1 MNKKPRKTL
10 TYDLVR
16 GQGNRVVY
24 RGTTAQ
30 NLDERAA
37 QHRADRKKFD
47 RIVPTSRR
55 MTEEGARR
63 HEEASLARYRRSHG
77 GRNPLYNETDD
88 G

>member
-1 MNKKPRKTL
+1 MNPKQRDTA

-16 GQGNRVVY
+16 GRGNQVVY
-24 RGTTAQ
+24 RGTTSQ
-30 NLDERAA
+30 DLGERAT
-37 QHRADRKKFD
+37 QHRADGKKFD
-47 RIVPTSRR
+47 RIVQTSRR

-63 HEEASLARYRRSHG
+63 REAENLERYRKSHG

>member
-1 MNKKPRKTL
+1 MNKRDRDSV

-24 RGTTAQ
+24 RGTTSQDVEA
-30 NLDERAA
+30 RAA
-37 QHRADRKKFD
+37 QHRAEGKKFD
-47 RIVPTSRR
+47 RIVQTSRR
-55 MTEEGARR
+55 MTEDGARR
-63 HEEASLARYRRSHG
+63 KEAENLARYRSGHG

>member
-1 MNKKPRKTL
+1 MGKKPRDTV

-24 RGTTAQ
+24 RGTTSQ
-30 NLDERAA
+30 DLDDRAA
-37 QHRADRKKFD
+37 QHRTGGKKFD

-55 MTEEGARR
+55 MTEEGALRR
-63 HEEASLARYRRSHG
+63 EEESLARYRRSHG

>member
-1 MNKKPRKTL
+1 MKKKRDTV
-10 TYDLVR
+10 TYDLVK

-24 RGTTAQ
+24 RGITSQ
-30 NLDERAA
+30 DLEQRAA
-37 QHRADRKKFD
+37 QHLADGKKFD

-55 MTEEGARR
+55 MTAKGARR
-63 HEEASLARYRRSHG
+63 REQENLARYRRGHG

>member
-1 MNKKPRKTL
+1 MSPKPRNTV

-24 RGTTAQ
+24 RGRTSQ
-30 NLDERAA
+30 DIDDRAA
-37 QHRADRKKFD
+37 QHRSDGKDFD

-55 MTEEGARR
+55 MTDEGAKRR
-63 HEEASLARYRRSHG
+63 EAESLERYRRSHG
-77 GRNPLYNETDD
+77 GRNPRYNETDH

>member
-1 MNKKPRKTL
+1 MANPPRKTV

-24 RGTTAQ
+24 RGTTSQ
-30 NLDERAA
+30 DLERRSA
-37 QHRADRKKFD
+37 QHRDEGKKFD
-47 RIVPTSRR
+47 RIVQTSRR
-55 MTEEGARR
+55 MTEDGARR
-63 HEEASLARYRRSHG
+63 QETENLERYRRSHG

>member
-1 MNKKPRKTL
+1 MVKPPRKTV

-24 RGTTAQ
+24 RGTTSQ
-30 NLDERAA
+30 DLERRSA
-37 QHRADRKKFD
+37 QHRGEGKKFD
-47 RIVPTSRR
+47 RIVQTSRR
-55 MTEEGARR
+55 MTEDGARR
-63 HEEASLARYRRSHG
+63 QEAENLARYRRSHG

>member
-1 MNKKPRKTL
+1 MSKKPRKTL

-24 RGTTAQ
+24 RGITTQ
-30 NLDERAA
+30 DLDKRAA
-37 QHRADRKKFD
+37 QHRANEKKFD

-63 HEEASLARYRRSHG
+63 HEEENLARYRQSHG
-77 GRNPLYNETDD
+77 GRNPFYNETDD

>member
-1 MNKKPRKTL
+1 MSKKPRNTV

-24 RGTTAQ
+24 RGITSQ
-30 NLDERAA
+30 DLDDRAA
-37 QHRADRKKFD
+37 QHRTGGKKFD

-55 MTEEGARR
+55 MTEEGALRR
-63 HEEASLARYRRSHG
+63 EEESLARYRRSHG

>member
-1 MNKKPRKTL
+1 MKKKHDAR

-16 GQGNRVVY
+16 GQGNQIVY
-24 RGTTAQ
+24 RGITSQ
-30 NLDERAA
+30 DLEERAD
-37 QHRADRKKFD
+37 QHRAEGKKFD

-63 HEEASLARYRRSHG
+63 REEENLERYRRSHG

>member
-1 MNKKPRKTL
+1 MSKKPRNTV

-24 RGTTAQ
+24 RGTTSQ
-30 NLDERAA
+30 DLDERAA
-37 QHRADRKKFD
+37 QHRTSGKKFD
-47 RIVPTSRR
+47 RMVSTSRR

-63 HEEASLARYRRSHG
+63 HEEESLARYRRSHG

>member
-1 MNKKPRKTL
+1 MSKKPRKTL
-10 TYDLVR
+10 NYDLVR

-30 NLDERAA
+30 DLDERAV
-37 QHRADRKKFD
+37 QHRNNGKKFD
-47 RIVPTSRR
+47 RIVPKSRR

-63 HEEASLARYRRSHG
+63 QEKENLARYRRSHG

>member
-1 MNKKPRKTL
+1 MSPKLRDTV

-16 GQGNRVVY
+16 GRGNQVVY
-24 RGTTAQ
+24 RGTTSQ
-30 NLDERAA
+30 ELEDRAG
-37 QHRADRKKFD
+37 QHRSAGKGFD

-63 HEEASLARYRRSHG
+63 RETENLERYRRSHG
-77 GRNPLYNETDD
+77 GRNPRYNETDH

>member
-1 MNKKPRKTL
+1 MTKKRDTR

-16 GQGNRVVY
+16 GQGNQIVY
-24 RGTTAQ
+24 RGITSQ
-30 NLDERAA
+30 DLEERAA
-37 QHRADRKKFD
+37 QHRAGGKRFD

-55 MTEEGARR
+55 MTAEGAHQR
-63 HEEASLARYRRSHG
+63 EQEDLARYRRGHG